1 MFVSAAPAQAEVKVL
16 KQVAPEYPRGAE
28 RRELEGAVSLKF
40 DVNDAGKVENVE
52 VTEATVPG
60 VFDKAAIKALNQ
72 WEFAK
77 GSPDSGVNVTINFQ
91 L

>member
-28 RRELEGAVSLKF
+28 RRELEGAVSLQF

-52 VTEATVPG
+52 VTDATVPG

-72 WEFAK
+72 WKFAK
-77 GSPDSGVNVTINFQ
+77 GSPDSGINVTINFQ